1 MPMIPLRRTPTIST
15 RKTFTPKTESTI
27 TNKYGTMS
35 QMEGLPEAW
44 LSKTEEEE
52 FPPKKMKITA
62 AITAAGKAIIILVRN
77 LSFI

>member
-1 MPMIPLRRTPTIST
+1 
-15 RKTFTPKTESTI
+15 
-27 TNKYGTMS
+27 MS

-44 LSKTEEEE
+44 FSKTEEEE
-52 FPPKKMKITA
+52 LPPKKMKITA